1 MVSLLHS
8 RVPSCDIRV
17 EPIPTKPLA
26 VARAVRVGSTTVF
39 VDTKDRIY
47 CTGIQDGFSF
57 TTAWAN
63 RRQFQDLY
71 TGLVKLGV
79 IPKADAATHLAEAA
93 AIAKK
98 IDDKQAAESLRRDAT
113 RVGLKLTADQARL
126 LNALSPEKT
135 NG

>member
-8 RVPSCDIRV
+8 RTPSCDIRV

-39 VDTKDRIY
+39 VDAKDRIY

-63 RRQFQDLY
+63 RPQFQDLY
-71 TGLVKLGV
+71 AGLVRLGV

-98 IDDKQAAESLRRDAT
+98 LDARRAAEALRKDAA
-113 RVGLKLTADQARL
+113 RCGLKLTVAQTRL
-126 LNALSPEKT
+126 LNTLAPEKT